1 MSIALDIG
9 AFRLKSLR
17 RVGDR
22 LVARGSRCVHSILP
36 DNESARIALDRAQ
49 LPYATCDESLL
60 LFGDSAGD
68 FARLFQSPC
77 LPLMADGHIP
87 HDDPP
92 ARQVMATLIEATL
105 PEPRTPGK
113 ICCLTLPGKHDT
125 ADATDRELEFFS
137 RVVKLRG
144 YEPIV
149 LGAGM
154 AAILAEL
161 VDCGFTGIGIDF
173 GAATTEVSLAHRG
186 IELARCV
193 VPRGGNWIDAQLAR
207 QNNEYAFDAS
217 GNRYLDT
224 ELSRFWKEDSA
235 RALDDPS
242 DDQDAYLVELYS
254 QLIAEVLSSASSIF
268 ASIPGVCDVPQ
279 PLDVVCTGGTA
290 SIRGFGSLFE
300 RFCQDGTFPV
310 DINRVRVRAESD
322 YTVAR
327 GCLICAELESE
338 TLSPRRQAA

>member
-9 AFRLKSLR
+9 AFRMKSLR
-17 RVGDR
+17 REGER
-22 LVARGSRCVHSILP
+22 LVARGSRCAHSVLP
-36 DNESARIALDRAQ
+36 DNTASRNALDRAQ
-49 LPYATCDESLL
+49 LQYATCEESLL
-60 LFGDSAGD
+60 LFGDSAED

-77 LPLMADGHIP
+77 LSLLTAGHIP

-92 ARQVMATLIEATL
+92 ARQVLATLVEAAL
-105 PEPRTPGK
+105 PEPHTPGE
-113 ICCLTLPGKHDT
+113 ICCLTLPEKRDS
-125 ADATDRELEFFS
+125 AEATDRELEFFS

-161 VDCGFTGIGIDF
+161 VDCGFTGMGIDF

-193 VPRGGNWIDAQLAR
+193 IPRGGNWIDAQLAE
-207 QNNEYAFDAS
+207 QNNEYAFDAN

-224 ELSRFWKEDSA
+224 ESARCWKEDSA
-235 RALDDPS
+235 RSLNNPADERE
-242 DDQDAYLVELYS
+242 AYLVELYS
-254 QLIAEVLSSASSIF
+254 QIIAEVLDEAASTF
-268 ASIPGVCDVPQ
+268 AANPGVCDVPQ
-279 PLDVVCTGGTA
+279 PVDIVCTGGMA
-290 SIRGFGSLFE
+290 SIGGFSNVFE
-300 RFCQDGTFPV
+300 RFSQDGRFPV
-310 DINRVRVRAESD
+310 DIGRVRVCAESD

-338 TLSPRRQAA
+338 TRSTTRQAA